1 MSAEL
6 TDIYDDGALPNTG
19 FIGADGFSVLI
30 DVDGERTLFG
40 AGRRVRYMQHNMS
53 GAEVEA
59 DSLTRL
65 VVPCGTADCAGA
77 VDAVLRDRC
86 GKLPILAPAEAW
98 GARSRLSR
106 FGISPGPEYADR
118 FERSD
123 VSGWTGLSPRL
134 LLTPPMAGEVFAVV
148 LCRRGPVIVGARCA
162 CGPAEVISEVRSH
175 LDSAPLGYV
184 GGILSGRGDAL
195 ADAAAEA
202 IRDMDFLYLNH
213 CTGEKGINRIR
224 RRLGLGAVNDLY
236 AGQRIALP
244 DRVSGSAGSIR
255 GGSALGEEAAEGAE
269 SEIQNEKAGGLG
281 VSRARPRHRPVSPSR
296 TPSRLSS
303 SGRTSPCSPPPDFPS
318 GSGKT
323 ACSFPILRC
332 SRVLL
337 IFPFTNEMYAIIIYC
352 LRL

>member
-19 FIGADGFSVLI
+19 FIGADGFSVVI

-53 GAEVEA
+53 DAEVEA

-106 FGISPGPEYADR
+106 SGISPGPEYADR

-123 VSGWTGLSPRL
+123 VSGWVGLSPRL
-134 LLTPPMAGEVFAVV
+134 LLTPSIGGEVFAVV

-175 LDSAPLGYV
+175 LDSAPIGYV

-202 IRDMDFLYLNH
+202 IKDMDFLYLNH
-213 CTGEKGINRIR
+213 CTGERGINRIR

-244 DRVSGSAGSIR
+244 DRVSGSAGS
-255 GGSALGEEAAEGAE
+255 
-269 SEIQNEKAGGLG
+269 EIQNEKAGGLG
-281 VSRARPRHRPVSPSR
+281 VSRARPRHRSVSPSR
-296 TPSRLSS
+296 TPSRPSS
-303 SGRTSPCSPPPDFPS
+303 SGRTSPRSPPPDFPS

-323 ACSFPILRC
+323 ACYFPILRC

-337 IFPFTNEMYAIIIYC
+337 IFPFTNEMYAIIIYS
-352 LRL
+352 LRV